1 MTLTAVQFK
10 SGFGFGQTNTFDG
23 QIMRKFYFM
32 KYNKYNGF
40 DLYLKILIS

>member
-32 KYNKYNGF
+32 KYNEYNRF
-40 DLYLKILIS
+40 DLYFKIFIS